1 MSARSERHR
10 ACRDWT
16 RLTLEAA
23 LAPVNGQLRSVT
35 VIHPAARCN
44 NLRVAAPGIHHGRPI
59 VLGG

>member
-16 RLTLEAA
+16 RLALEAA
-23 LAPVNGQLRSVT
+23 LAPVSGQEWSVT

-44 NLRVAAPGIHHGRPI
+44 NRWVVAPGIHRGRPI